1 MITKYRPQNTFA
13 HPLNDLM
20 SGFFGRDISQV
31 FGNDDLPSSMPRV
44 NITETPE
51 KFVVSLRV
59 PGFSKDE
66 LKISTEKDT
75 LTIKGDK
82 SVTTNAENER
92 SLRREFHAVSFTR
105 SFQLPE
111 TVKPDAITAEHVDG
125 VLSVSIP
132 KAEPAKPVTRDI
144 SIA

>member
-1 MITKYRPQNTFA
+1 MITKYRPQSTLV
-13 HPLNDLM
+13 HPFSDLVNGM
-20 SGFFGRDISQV
+20 FGRDISQF
-31 FGNDDLPSSMPRV
+31 FGHDDLGHSTPRV

-59 PGFSKDE
+59 PGFTKEE

-75 LTIKGDK
+75 LTVKGEK
-82 SVTTNAENER
+82 SSSTNTENER
-92 SLRREFHAVSFTR
+92 FLRREFQTAAFTR

-111 TVKPDAITAEHVDG
+111 TVKLDAITAEHVHG
-125 VLSVSIP
+125 VLKVSIP
-132 KAEPAKPVTRDI
+132 KSEPAKPVTREI

>member
-1 MITKYRPQNTFA
+1 MITKYRPQSTFV
-13 HPLNDLM
+13 HPFSDLVNGM
-20 SGFFGRDISQV
+20 FGRDISQF
-31 FGNDDLPSSMPRV
+31 FGHDDLGHSTPRV

-59 PGFSKDE
+59 PGFTKEE

-75 LTIKGDK
+75 LTVKGEK
-82 SVTTNAENER
+82 SSSTNTENER
-92 SLRREFHAVSFTR
+92 FLRREFQTAAFTR

-111 TVKPDAITAEHVDG
+111 TVKLDAITAEHVHG
-125 VLSVSIP
+125 VLNVSIP
-132 KAEPAKPVTRDI
+132 KSEPAKPVTREI